1 MLRFNRHRQPA
12 DCWHRQNAGR
22 EMLGAFFFCL
32 GFFVQEPH
40 PAACWWHHAFSLLPP
55 FLPSLFFFSL
65 SLSLCPDVLIPNICT
80 RWRCVSIGGDV
91 SVPVFPGVKKA
102 ARGGSSPRLQL
113 QSSLL
118 SLSAQFHLHRLS
130 CLVGFPQA
138 IQFTLSV
145 QYSRNRFLILMLQE
159 LQFFFISPLQA
170 VLLFSSLAGE
180 HVQDCSFIS
189 L

>member
-1 MLRFNRHRQPA
+1 MFRSHILQHV
-12 DCWHRQNAGR
+12 G
-22 EMLGAFFFCL
+22 GTT
-32 GFFVQEPH
+32 
-40 PAACWWHHAFSLLPP
+40 P
-55 FLPSLFFFSL
+55 FLSSLRSSPLFFFSL